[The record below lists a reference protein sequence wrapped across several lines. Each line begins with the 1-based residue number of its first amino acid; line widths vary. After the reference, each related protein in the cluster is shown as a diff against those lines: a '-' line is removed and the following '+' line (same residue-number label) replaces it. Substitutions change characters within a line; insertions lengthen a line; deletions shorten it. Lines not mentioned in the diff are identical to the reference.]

1 MNKPLTSLFSG
12 LMVALLCGTG
22 SVATAATAPASSAGV
37 QTVDRIVAVVNADPI
52 TAHEVQQLALQL
64 AQENARAPQRMSDAE
79 LYRLALDRLITERA
93 LQQQARDTG
102 ITIDK
107 DALDQAE
114 MNVAAN
120 NQISLE
126 QLHQRLTQEGL
137 SVPAFREKLKGQL
150 LINRLR
156 EREVEGK
163 ARVSDMEAEQ
173 YLQTLLTKQSS
184 QTPQELNL
192 AMILVVVPEGASAA
206 VRQQKLAL
214 AQDIVRKAQAG
225 ESFEALAR
233 QYSNAADKGANG
245 GELGLRA
252 EDRYPDLFVQAVARL
267 KTGEVSAPVE
277 SGAGYHVLKVLQRKA
292 GTAALTVM
300 QTHPRHILLR
310 PSSQMNQGQAV
321 AKLQSLRQQVVSRK
335 ADFAQLAR
343 QWSQD
348 GSASS
353 GGDLGWVRA
362 GMFVPEFEQVMD
374 RLPLRTVSEPVISRF
389 GVHLIEVLE
398 RKAMPVSPA
407 DAREIARNALRE
419 KKIEE
424 TYTRWVEDVRSRA
437 YVEMRDTP
445 Q

>member
-1 MNKPLTSLFSG
+1 MNKPLTSLLSG
-12 LMVALLCGTG
+12 LLAPLLCSIAMASLAATP
-22 SVATAATAPASSAGV
+22 TAAL
-37 QTVDRIVAVVNADPI
+37 QTVNRIVAVVNSEPVTD
-52 TAHEVQQLALQL
+52 HEVQQVSVQL
-64 AQENARAPQRMSDAE
+64 AQENARAPQRLSASE
-79 LYRLALDRLITERA
+79 LYKLALDRLITEKA
-93 LQQQARDTG
+93 LQQQARETG
-102 ITIDK
+102 IVIDK
-107 DALDQAE
+107 DAIDQAE

-120 NQISLE
+120 NQITLE
-126 QLHQRLTQEGL
+126 QLRQRLPQEGL
-137 SVPAFREKLKGQL
+137 TVEAFRDKLKGQL

-163 ARVSDMEAEQ
+163 ARVSDMEADQ
-173 YLQTLLTKQSS
+173 YLQTLLAKQSS

-192 AMILVVVPEGASAA
+192 AMILVAVPEGATTE

-214 AQDIVRKAQAG
+214 AQDIARKAQAG

-245 GELGLRA
+245 GELGLRS
-252 EDRYPDLFVQAVARL
+252 EDRYPELFVQAIAKL
-267 KTGEVSAPVE
+267 KTGEISTPVE
-277 SGAGYHVLKVLQRKA
+277 SGAGYHVLKVLQRKS

-310 PSSQMNQGQAV
+310 PSSQMNQAQAV
-321 AKLQSLRQQVVSRK
+321 AKLQSLRQQIVSRK
-335 ADFAQLAR
+335 ADFAHVAR

-348 GSASS
+348 GSAPA

-374 RLPLRTVSEPVISRF
+374 RLPLNTVSEPVVSRF

-398 RKAMPVSPA
+398 RKPMPVSSA
-407 DAREIARNALRE
+407 DAREIARNVLRE

-424 TYTRWVEDVRSRA
+424 AYTRWVEDVRSRA

>member
-1 MNKPLTSLFSG
+1 MNKPLTSILSG
-12 LMVALLCGTG
+12 LLATVLC
-22 SVATAATAPASSAGV
+22 SIAPASLAATATTAV
-37 QTVDRIVAVVNADPI
+37 QTVNRIVAVVNSEPVTD
-52 TAHEVQQLALQL
+52 HEVQQVSAQL
-64 AQENARAPQRMSDAE
+64 AQENARAPQRLSASE
-79 LYRLALDRLITERA
+79 LYKLALDRLITEKA
-93 LQQQARDTG
+93 LQQQARETG
-102 ITIDK
+102 IVIDK
-107 DALDQAE
+107 DAIDQAE

-120 NQISLE
+120 NQITLE
-126 QLHQRLTQEGL
+126 QLRQRLPQEGL
-137 SVPAFREKLKGQL
+137 TVEAFRDKLKGQL

-163 ARVSDMEAEQ
+163 ARVSDMEADQ
-173 YLQTLLTKQSS
+173 YLQTLLAKQSS

-192 AMILVVVPEGASAA
+192 AMILVAVPEGATAQ

-214 AQDIVRKAQAG
+214 AQDIARKAQAG

-245 GELGLRA
+245 GELGLRP
-252 EDRYPDLFVQAVARL
+252 EERYPELFIQAIAKL

-277 SGAGYHVLKVLQRKA
+277 SGAGYHVLKVLQRKS

-310 PSSQMNQGQAV
+310 PSSQMNQAQAV
-321 AKLQSLRQQVVSRK
+321 AKLQSLRQQIVSRK
-335 ADFAQLAR
+335 TDFAQVAR

-348 GSASS
+348 GSAPA

-374 RLPLRTVSEPVISRF
+374 RLPLNTVSEPVVSRF

-398 RKAMPVSPA
+398 RKPMPVSNA
-407 DAREIARNALRE
+407 DAREIARNVLRE

-424 TYTRWVEDVRSRA
+424 AYTRWVEDVRSRA

>member
-1 MNKPLTSLFSG
+1 MNKPLTSILSG
-12 LMVALLCGTG
+12 LLATVLC
-22 SVATAATAPASSAGV
+22 SIAPASLAATATTAV
-37 QTVDRIVAVVNADPI
+37 QTVNRIVAVVNSEPVTD
-52 TAHEVQQLALQL
+52 HEVQQVSAQL
-64 AQENARAPQRMSDAE
+64 AQENARAPQRLSASE
-79 LYRLALDRLITERA
+79 LYKLALDRLITEKA
-93 LQQQARDTG
+93 LQQQARETG
-102 ITIDK
+102 IVIDK
-107 DALDQAE
+107 DAIDQAE

-120 NQISLE
+120 NQITLE
-126 QLHQRLTQEGL
+126 QLRQRLPQEGL
-137 SVPAFREKLKGQL
+137 TVEAFRDKLKGQL

-163 ARVSDMEAEQ
+163 ARVSDMEADQ
-173 YLQTLLTKQSS
+173 YLQTLLAKQSS

-192 AMILVVVPEGASAA
+192 AMILVAVPEGATTE

-214 AQDIVRKAQAG
+214 AQDIARKAQAG

-245 GELGLRA
+245 GELGLRS
-252 EDRYPDLFVQAVARL
+252 EDRYPELFVQTIAKL

-277 SGAGYHVLKVLQRKA
+277 SGAGYHVLKVLQRKS

-310 PSSQMNQGQAV
+310 PSSQMSQAQAV
-321 AKLQSLRQQVVSRK
+321 AKLQSLRQQIVSRK
-335 ADFAQLAR
+335 TDFAQVAR

-348 GSASS
+348 GSAPA

-374 RLPLRTVSEPVISRF
+374 RLPLNTVSEPVVSRF

-398 RKAMPVSPA
+398 RKPMPVSSA
-407 DAREIARNALRE
+407 DAREIARNVLRE

-424 TYTRWVEDVRSRA
+424 AYTRWVEDVRSRA

>member
-1 MNKPLTSLFSG
+1 MNKPLTSILSG
-12 LMVALLCGTG
+12 LLATVLC
-22 SVATAATAPASSAGV
+22 SIAPASLAATATTAV
-37 QTVDRIVAVVNADPI
+37 QTVNRIVAVVNSEPVTD
-52 TAHEVQQLALQL
+52 HEVQQVSAQL
-64 AQENARAPQRMSDAE
+64 AQENARAPQRLSASE
-79 LYRLALDRLITERA
+79 LYKLALDRLITEKA
-93 LQQQARDTG
+93 LQQQARETG
-102 ITIDK
+102 IVIDK
-107 DALDQAE
+107 DAIDQAE

-120 NQISLE
+120 NQITLE
-126 QLHQRLTQEGL
+126 QLRQRLPQEGL
-137 SVPAFREKLKGQL
+137 TVEAFREKLKGQL

-163 ARVSDMEAEQ
+163 ARVSDMEADQ
-173 YLQTLLTKQSS
+173 YLQTLLAKQSS

-192 AMILVVVPEGASAA
+192 AMILVAVPEGATAE

-214 AQDIVRKAQAG
+214 AHDIARKAQAG

-245 GELGLRA
+245 GELGLRS
-252 EDRYPDLFVQAVARL
+252 EERYPELFVQAIAKL

-277 SGAGYHVLKVLQRKA
+277 SGAGYHVLKVLQRKT

-310 PSSQMNQGQAV
+310 PSSQMNQAQAV
-321 AKLQSLRQQVVSRK
+321 AKLQSLRQQIVSRK
-335 ADFAQLAR
+335 TDFAQVAR

-348 GSASS
+348 GSAPA

-374 RLPLRTVSEPVISRF
+374 RLPLNTVSEPVVSRF

-398 RKAMPVSPA
+398 RKPMPVSNA
-407 DAREIARNALRE
+407 DAREIARNVLRE

-424 TYTRWVEDVRSRA
+424 AYTRWVEDVRSRA

>member
-1 MNKPLTSLFSG
+1 MNKPLTSILSG
-12 LMVALLCGTG
+12 LLATVLC
-22 SVATAATAPASSAGV
+22 SIAPASLAATATTAV
-37 QTVDRIVAVVNADPI
+37 QTVNRIVAVVNSEPVTD
-52 TAHEVQQLALQL
+52 HEVQQVSAQL
-64 AQENARAPQRMSDAE
+64 AQENARAPQRLSASE
-79 LYRLALDRLITERA
+79 LYKLALDRLITEKA
-93 LQQQARDTG
+93 LQQQARETG
-102 ITIDK
+102 IVIDK
-107 DALDQAE
+107 DAIDQAE

-120 NQISLE
+120 NQITLE
-126 QLHQRLTQEGL
+126 QLRQRLPQEGL
-137 SVPAFREKLKGQL
+137 TVEAFRDKLKGQL

-163 ARVSDMEAEQ
+163 ARVSDMEADQ
-173 YLQTLLTKQSS
+173 YLQTLLAKQSS

-192 AMILVVVPEGASAA
+192 AMILVAVPEGATAQ

-214 AQDIVRKAQAG
+214 AQDIARKAQAG

-245 GELGLRA
+245 GELGLRS
-252 EDRYPDLFVQAVARL
+252 EDRYPELFIQAIAKL

-277 SGAGYHVLKVLQRKA
+277 SGAGYHVLKVLQRKS

-300 QTHPRHILLR
+300 QTYPRHILLR
-310 PSSQMNQGQAV
+310 PSSQMSQAQAV
-321 AKLQSLRQQVVSRK
+321 AKLQSLRQQIVSRK
-335 ADFAQLAR
+335 TDFAQVAR

-348 GSASS
+348 GSAPA

-374 RLPLRTVSEPVISRF
+374 RLPLNTVSEPVVSRF

-398 RKAMPVSPA
+398 RKPMPVSNA
-407 DAREIARNALRE
+407 DAREIARNVLRE

-424 TYTRWVEDVRSRA
+424 AYTRWVEDVRSRA

>member
-1 MNKPLTSLFSG
+1 MNKPLTSILSG
-12 LMVALLCGTG
+12 LLVALLG
-22 SVATAATAPASSAGV
+22 SVAVASLAATPSAAV
-37 QTVDRIVAVVNADPI
+37 QTVNRIVAVVNSEPVTD
-52 TAHEVQQLALQL
+52 HEVQQVSAQL
-64 AQENARAPQRMSDAE
+64 AQENARAPQRLSANE
-79 LYRLALDRLITERA
+79 LYKLALDRLITEKA

-107 DALDQAE
+107 DAIDQAE

-120 NQISLE
+120 NQITLE
-126 QLHQRLTQEGL
+126 QLHQRLPQEGL
-137 SVPAFREKLKGQL
+137 TVAAFREKLKGQL

-163 ARVSDMEAEQ
+163 ARVSDLEAEQ
-173 YLQTLLTKQSS
+173 YLQTLLAKQAS

-192 AMILVVVPEGASAA
+192 AMILVAVPEGASAD
-206 VRQQKLAL
+206 VRQQKLTL
-214 AQDIVRKAQAG
+214 AREIARKARAG

-245 GELGLRA
+245 GELGLRT
-252 EDRYPDLFVQAVARL
+252 EDRYPELFVQAVARL
-267 KTGEVSAPVE
+267 KTGEISDPVE
-277 SGAGYHVLKVLQRKA
+277 SGAGFHVLKLLQRKA
-292 GTAALTVM
+292 GTAALSVM

-310 PSSQMNQGQAV
+310 TSSQMSQAQAV
-321 AKLQSLRQQVVSRK
+321 AKLQGLRQQIVSRK
-335 ADFAQLAR
+335 AEFAQVAR

-348 GSASS
+348 GSAPS

-374 RLPLRTVSEPVISRF
+374 RLPLNTVSEPVVSRF

-398 RKAMPVSPA
+398 RKPMPVSSA

-424 TYTRWVEDVRSRA
+424 AYTRWVEDVRSRA
-437 YVEMRDTP
+437 YVEMRDSP

>member
-1 MNKPLTSLFSG
+1 MNKPLTSILSG
-12 LMVALLCGTG
+12 LLATVLC
-22 SVATAATAPASSAGV
+22 SIAPASLAATATTAV
-37 QTVDRIVAVVNADPI
+37 QTVNRIVAVVNSEPVTD
-52 TAHEVQQLALQL
+52 HEVQQVSAQL
-64 AQENARAPQRMSDAE
+64 AQENARAPQRLSASE
-79 LYRLALDRLITERA
+79 LYKLALDRLITEKA
-93 LQQQARDTG
+93 LQQQARETG
-102 ITIDK
+102 IVIDK
-107 DALDQAE
+107 DAIDQAE

-120 NQISLE
+120 NQITLE
-126 QLHQRLTQEGL
+126 QLRQRLPQEGL
-137 SVPAFREKLKGQL
+137 TVEAFRDKLKGQL

-163 ARVSDMEAEQ
+163 ARVSDMEADQ
-173 YLQTLLTKQSS
+173 YLQTLLAKQSS

-192 AMILVVVPEGASAA
+192 AMILVAVPEGATAQ

-214 AQDIVRKAQAG
+214 AQDIARKAQAG

-245 GELGLRA
+245 GELGLRP
-252 EDRYPDLFVQAVARL
+252 EERYPELFIQAIAKL

-277 SGAGYHVLKVLQRKA
+277 SGAGYHVLKVLQRKS

-310 PSSQMNQGQAV
+310 PSSQMSQAQAV
-321 AKLQSLRQQVVSRK
+321 AKLQSLRQQIVSRK
-335 ADFAQLAR
+335 TDFAQVAR

-348 GSASS
+348 GSAPA

-374 RLPLRTVSEPVISRF
+374 RLPLNTVSEPVVSRF

-398 RKAMPVSPA
+398 RKPMPVSNA
-407 DAREIARNALRE
+407 DAREIARNVLRE

-424 TYTRWVEDVRSRA
+424 AYTRWVEDVRSRA

>member
-1 MNKPLTSLFSG
+1 MNKPLTSILSG
-12 LMVALLCGTG
+12 LLATVLC
-22 SVATAATAPASSAGV
+22 SIAPASLAATATTAV
-37 QTVDRIVAVVNADPI
+37 QTVNRIVAVVNSEPVTD
-52 TAHEVQQLALQL
+52 HEVQQVSAQL
-64 AQENARAPQRMSDAE
+64 AQENARAPQRLSASE
-79 LYRLALDRLITERA
+79 LYKLALDRLITEKA
-93 LQQQARDTG
+93 LQQQARETG
-102 ITIDK
+102 IVIDK
-107 DALDQAE
+107 DAIDQAE

-120 NQISLE
+120 NQITLE
-126 QLHQRLTQEGL
+126 QLRQRLPQEGL
-137 SVPAFREKLKGQL
+137 TVEAFRDKLKGQL

-163 ARVSDMEAEQ
+163 ARVSDMEADQ
-173 YLQTLLTKQSS
+173 YLQTLLAKQSS

-192 AMILVVVPEGASAA
+192 AMILVAVPEGATAQ

-214 AQDIVRKAQAG
+214 AQDIARKAQAG

-245 GELGLRA
+245 GELGLRS
-252 EDRYPDLFVQAVARL
+252 EDRYPELFIQAIAKL

-277 SGAGYHVLKVLQRKA
+277 SGAGYHVLKVLQRKS

-310 PSSQMNQGQAV
+310 PSSQMNQAQAV
-321 AKLQSLRQQVVSRK
+321 AKLQSLRQQIVSRK
-335 ADFAQLAR
+335 TDFAQVAR

-348 GSASS
+348 GSAPA

-374 RLPLRTVSEPVISRF
+374 RLPLNTVSEPVVSRF

-398 RKAMPVSPA
+398 RKPMPVSNA
-407 DAREIARNALRE
+407 DAREIARNVLRE

-424 TYTRWVEDVRSRA
+424 AYTRWVEDVRSRA

>member
-1 MNKPLTSLFSG
+1 MNKPLTSLLSG
-12 LMVALLCGTG
+12 LMASLLC
-22 SVATAATAPASSAGV
+22 SVAMASLAATPTAAV
-37 QTVDRIVAVVNADPI
+37 QTVNRIVAVVNSEPVTD
-52 TAHEVQQLALQL
+52 HEVQQVSAQL
-64 AQENARAPQRMSDAE
+64 AQENARAPQRLSASE
-79 LYRLALDRLITERA
+79 LYKLALDRLITEKA
-93 LQQQARDTG
+93 LQQQAREAG
-102 ITIDK
+102 IVIDK
-107 DALDQAE
+107 DAIDQAE

-120 NQISLE
+120 NQVTLE
-126 QLHQRLTQEGL
+126 QLRQRLPQEGL
-137 SVPAFREKLKGQL
+137 TVEAFRDKLKGQL

-163 ARVSDMEAEQ
+163 ARVSDMEADQ
-173 YLQTLLTKQSS
+173 YLQTLLAKQSS

-192 AMILVVVPEGASAA
+192 AMILVAVPEGATAE

-214 AQDIVRKAQAG
+214 AQDIARKAQTG

-245 GELGLRA
+245 GELGLRS
-252 EDRYPDLFVQAVARL
+252 EDRYPELFVQAIAKL

-277 SGAGYHVLKVLQRKA
+277 SGAGYHVLKVLQRKS

-310 PSSQMNQGQAV
+310 PSSQMNQAQAV
-321 AKLQSLRQQVVSRK
+321 AKLQSLRQQIVSRK
-335 ADFAQLAR
+335 ADFAQVAR

-348 GSASS
+348 GSAPA

-374 RLPLRTVSEPVISRF
+374 RLPLNTISEPVVSRF

-398 RKAMPVSPA
+398 RKPMPVSSA
-407 DAREIARNALRE
+407 DAREIARNVLRE

-424 TYTRWVEDVRSRA
+424 AYTRWVEDVRSRA

>member
-1 MNKPLTSLFSG
+1 MNKPLTSILSG
-12 LMVALLCGTG
+12 LLATVLC
-22 SVATAATAPASSAGV
+22 SIAPASLAATATTAV
-37 QTVDRIVAVVNADPI
+37 QTVNRIVAVVNSEPVTD
-52 TAHEVQQLALQL
+52 HEVQQVSAQL
-64 AQENARAPQRMSDAE
+64 AQENARAPQRLSASE
-79 LYRLALDRLITERA
+79 LYKLALDRLITEKA
-93 LQQQARDTG
+93 LQQQARETG
-102 ITIDK
+102 IVIDK
-107 DALDQAE
+107 DAIDQAE

-120 NQISLE
+120 NQITLE
-126 QLHQRLTQEGL
+126 QLRQRLPQEGL
-137 SVPAFREKLKGQL
+137 TVEAFRDKLKGQL

-163 ARVSDMEAEQ
+163 ARVSDMEADQ
-173 YLQTLLTKQSS
+173 YLQTLLAKQSS

-192 AMILVVVPEGASAA
+192 AMILVAVPEGATAE

-214 AQDIVRKAQAG
+214 AQDIARKAQAG

-245 GELGLRA
+245 GELGLRS
-252 EDRYPDLFVQAVARL
+252 EDRYPELFIQAIAKL

-277 SGAGYHVLKVLQRKA
+277 SGAGYHVLKVLQRKS

-310 PSSQMNQGQAV
+310 PSSQMSQAQAV
-321 AKLQSLRQQVVSRK
+321 AKLQSLRQQIVSRK
-335 ADFAQLAR
+335 TDFAQVAR

-348 GSASS
+348 GSAPA

-374 RLPLRTVSEPVISRF
+374 RLPLNTVSEPVVSRF

-398 RKAMPVSPA
+398 RKPMPVSNA
-407 DAREIARNALRE
+407 DAREIARNVLRE

-424 TYTRWVEDVRSRA
+424 AYTRWVEDVRSRA

>member
-1 MNKPLTSLFSG
+1 MNKPLTSLLSG
-12 LMVALLCGTG
+12 LLAPLLC
-22 SVATAATAPASSAGV
+22 SVAMASLAATPTAAV
-37 QTVDRIVAVVNADPI
+37 QTVNRIVAVVNSEPVTD
-52 TAHEVQQLALQL
+52 HEVQQVSAQL
-64 AQENARAPQRMSDAE
+64 AQENARAPQRLSASE
-79 LYRLALDRLITERA
+79 LYKLALDRLITEKA
-93 LQQQARDTG
+93 LQQQAREAG
-102 ITIDK
+102 IVIDK
-107 DALDQAE
+107 DAIDQAE

-120 NQISLE
+120 NQVTLE
-126 QLHQRLTQEGL
+126 QLRQRLPQEGL
-137 SVPAFREKLKGQL
+137 TVEAFRDKLKGQL

-163 ARVSDMEAEQ
+163 ARVSDMEADQ
-173 YLQTLLTKQSS
+173 YLQTLLAKQSS

-192 AMILVVVPEGASAA
+192 AMILVAVPEGATAE

-214 AQDIVRKAQAG
+214 ALDIARKAQTG

-245 GELGLRA
+245 GELGLRS
-252 EDRYPDLFVQAVARL
+252 EDRYPELFVQAIATL

-277 SGAGYHVLKVLQRKA
+277 SGAGYHVLKVLQRKS

-310 PSSQMNQGQAV
+310 PSSQMNQAQAV
-321 AKLQSLRQQVVSRK
+321 AKLQSLRQQIVSRK
-335 ADFAQLAR
+335 ADFAQVAR

-348 GSASS
+348 GSAPA

-374 RLPLRTVSEPVISRF
+374 RLPLNTVSEPVVSRF

-398 RKAMPVSPA
+398 RKPMPVSSA
-407 DAREIARNALRE
+407 DAREIARNVLRE
-419 KKIEE
+419 KKIDEA
-424 TYTRWVEDVRSRA
+424 YTRWVEDVRSRA

>member
-1 MNKPLTSLFSG
+1 MNKPLTSILSG
-12 LMVALLCGTG
+12 LLATVLC
-22 SVATAATAPASSAGV
+22 SIAPASLAATPITAV
-37 QTVDRIVAVVNADPI
+37 QTVNRIVAVVNSEPVTD
-52 TAHEVQQLALQL
+52 HEVQQVSAQL
-64 AQENARAPQRMSDAE
+64 AQENARAPQRLSASE
-79 LYRLALDRLITERA
+79 LYKLALDRLITEKA
-93 LQQQARDTG
+93 LQQQARETG
-102 ITIDK
+102 IVIDK
-107 DALDQAE
+107 DAIDQAE

-120 NQISLE
+120 NQITLE
-126 QLHQRLTQEGL
+126 QLRQRLPQEGL
-137 SVPAFREKLKGQL
+137 TVEAFRDKLKGQL

-163 ARVSDMEAEQ
+163 ARVSDMEADQ
-173 YLQTLLTKQSS
+173 YLQTLLAKQSS

-192 AMILVVVPEGASAA
+192 AMILVAVPEGATAE

-214 AQDIVRKAQAG
+214 AQDIARKAQAG

-245 GELGLRA
+245 GELGLRS
-252 EDRYPDLFVQAVARL
+252 EDRYPELFVQAIAKL
-267 KTGEVSAPVE
+267 KTGEISAPVE
-277 SGAGYHVLKVLQRKA
+277 SGAGYHVLKVLQRKS

-300 QTHPRHILLR
+300 QTHPRHILIR
-310 PSSQMNQGQAV
+310 PSSQMNQAQAV
-321 AKLQSLRQQVVSRK
+321 AKLQSLRQQIVSRK
-335 ADFAQLAR
+335 ADFSQVAR

-348 GSASS
+348 GSAPA

-374 RLPLRTVSEPVISRF
+374 RLPLNTVSEPVVSRF

-398 RKAMPVSPA
+398 RKPMPVSSA
-407 DAREIARNALRE
+407 DAREIARNVLRE

-424 TYTRWVEDVRSRA
+424 AYTRWVEDVRSRA

>member
-1 MNKPLTSLFSG
+1 MNKPLTSLLSG
-12 LMVALLCGTG
+12 LLAPLLCSIAMASLAATP
-22 SVATAATAPASSAGV
+22 TAAV
-37 QTVDRIVAVVNADPI
+37 QTVNRIVAVVNSEPVTD
-52 TAHEVQQLALQL
+52 HEVQQVSAQL
-64 AQENARAPQRMSDAE
+64 AQENARAPQRLSASE
-79 LYRLALDRLITERA
+79 LYKLALDRLITEKA
-93 LQQQARDTG
+93 LQQQARETG
-102 ITIDK
+102 IVIDK
-107 DALDQAE
+107 DAIDQAE

-120 NQISLE
+120 NQITLE
-126 QLHQRLTQEGL
+126 QLRQRLPQEGL
-137 SVPAFREKLKGQL
+137 TVEAFRDKLKGQL

-163 ARVSDMEAEQ
+163 ARVSDMEADQ
-173 YLQTLLTKQSS
+173 YLQTLLAKQSS

-192 AMILVVVPEGASAA
+192 AMILVAVPEGATAE

-214 AQDIVRKAQAG
+214 AQDIARKAQAG

-245 GELGLRA
+245 GELGLRS
-252 EDRYPDLFVQAVARL
+252 EERYPELFVQAIAKL

-277 SGAGYHVLKVLQRKA
+277 SGAGYHVLKVLQRKS

-310 PSSQMNQGQAV
+310 PSSQMNQAQAV
-321 AKLQSLRQQVVSRK
+321 AKLQSLRQQIVSRK
-335 ADFAQLAR
+335 ADFAQVAR

-348 GSASS
+348 GSAPA

-374 RLPLRTVSEPVISRF
+374 RLPLNTVSEPVVSRF

-398 RKAMPVSPA
+398 RKPMPVSSA
-407 DAREIARNALRE
+407 DAREIARNVLRE

-424 TYTRWVEDVRSRA
+424 AYTRWVEDVRSRA

>member
-1 MNKPLTSLFSG
+1 MNKPLNPIFSG
-12 LMVALLCGTG
+12 LLAALLCIAGP
-22 SVATAATAPASSAGV
+22 AALAATPAAAV
-37 QTVDRIVAVVNADPI
+37 KTVDRIVAVVNSEPI
-52 TAHEVQQLALQL
+52 TQLEVQQLAAQL
-64 AQENARAPQRMSDAE
+64 AQENARAPQRLSSAE
-79 LYRLALDRLITERA
+79 LGKLALDRLITEKA
-93 LQQQARDTG
+93 LQQQAKDTG

-107 DALDQAE
+107 DAIDQAE

-120 NQISLE
+120 NQITLE
-126 QLHQRLTQEGL
+126 QLHQRLSQEGL
-137 SVPAFREKLKGQL
+137 TVAAFREKLKGQL
-150 LINRLR
+150 LITRLR

-173 YLQTLLTKQSS
+173 YRQTLLAKQGGSAM
-184 QTPQELNL
+184 PAEINL
-192 AMILVVVPEGASAA
+192 AMILVAVPEGASAS

-225 ESFEALAR
+225 EPFEALAR

-245 GELGLRA
+245 GVLGLRS
-252 EDRYPDLFVQAVARL
+252 EDRYPELFVQAVAKL

-277 SGAGYHVLKVLQRKA
+277 SGAGLHVIKLLQRK
-292 GTAALTVM
+292 TAAAALMVM

-310 PSSQMNQGQAV
+310 PSSQMSQAQTV
-321 AKLQSLRQQVVSRK
+321 AKLQSLRQQIVSGK
-335 ADFAQLAR
+335 ADFAQVAR

-348 GSASS
+348 GSAPA
-353 GGDLGWVRA
+353 GGDLGWVRP

-374 RLPLRTVSEPVISRF
+374 HLALNTLSEPVVSRF

-398 RKAMPVSPA
+398 RKAMPVSDA

-424 TYTRWVEDVRSRA
+424 AYTRWVEDVRSRA
-437 YVEMRDTP
+437 YVEMRDAP

>member
-1 MNKPLTSLFSG
+1 MNKPLTSLLSG
-12 LMVALLCGTG
+12 LLAPLLC
-22 SVATAATAPASSAGV
+22 SVAMASLAATPTAAV
-37 QTVDRIVAVVNADPI
+37 QTVNRIVAVVNSEPVTD
-52 TAHEVQQLALQL
+52 HEVQQVSAQL
-64 AQENARAPQRMSDAE
+64 AQENARAPQRLSASE
-79 LYRLALDRLITERA
+79 LYKLALDRLITEKA
-93 LQQQARDTG
+93 LQQQAREAG
-102 ITIDK
+102 IVIDK
-107 DALDQAE
+107 DAIDQAE

-120 NQISLE
+120 NQVTLE
-126 QLHQRLTQEGL
+126 QLRQRLPQEGL
-137 SVPAFREKLKGQL
+137 TVEAFRDKLKGQL

-163 ARVSDMEAEQ
+163 ARVSDMEADQ
-173 YLQTLLTKQSS
+173 YLQTLLAKQSS

-192 AMILVVVPEGASAA
+192 AMILVAVPESATA
-206 VRQQKLAL
+206 EVRQQKLAL
-214 AQDIVRKAQAG
+214 AQDIARKAQAG

-245 GELGLRA
+245 GELGLRS
-252 EDRYPDLFVQAVARL
+252 EDRYPELFVQAIAKL

-277 SGAGYHVLKVLQRKA
+277 SGAGYHVLKVLQRKS

-310 PSSQMNQGQAV
+310 PSSQMNQAQAV
-321 AKLQSLRQQVVSRK
+321 AKLQSLRQQIVSRK
-335 ADFAQLAR
+335 ADFAQVAR

-348 GSASS
+348 GSAPA

-374 RLPLRTVSEPVISRF
+374 RLPLNTISEPVVSRF

-398 RKAMPVSPA
+398 RKPMPVSSA
-407 DAREIARNALRE
+407 DAREIARNVLRE

-424 TYTRWVEDVRSRA
+424 AYTRWVEDVRSRA